1 MNFCFTIDNEEKYCD
16 IDLDKTYTV
25 ALNSYLVNRDFKN
38 KTRQIGTQ
46 DHVCL
51 KSYIE
56 QRKTISPKIEGRI
69 LIKNGSNL
77 HSINNVILIILF
89 VISV

>member
-38 KTRQIGTQ
+38 KTRQIGIQ